1 MRLSWCRERAIS
13 PYRPQQT
20 ELALRQ
26 TQRGQRQSSHWL
38 HRFREAKPVKWKMPR
53 LISQI
58 RSKCWVLSCLRADCL
73 VICGSDF
80 VVRKQPWDYAVC
92 FPKTLGK
99 FLRIWA
105 WLIRR
110 DVLLQHF
117 TGVCFHLVEWITAG
131 CIWDY
136 YYKLCKWTNQ
146 PLKTAFLF
154 RINRKC
160 LVLKIIQQ

>member
-1 MRLSWCRERAIS
+1 MRNRNTQSCCKTTMMGKQLMRLSWCRERAIS
-13 PYRPQQT
+13 PYRPQPT
-20 ELALRQ
+20 ERALRL
-26 TQRGQRQSSHWL
+26 TRRGRRQSSHWL

-110 DVLLQHF
+110 DVVATFHWCMFPLSWMNYCWVHMRLL
-117 TGVCFHLVEWITAG
+117 L
-131 CIWDY
+131 
-136 YYKLCKWTNQ
+136 
-146 PLKTAFLF
+146 
-154 RINRKC
+154 
-160 LVLKIIQQ
+160 

>member
-13 PYRPQQT
+13 PHRPQRT
-20 ELALRQ
+20 EQPLRQ
-26 TQRGQRQSSHWL
+26 TWRGRRQSSHWL
-38 HRFREAKPVKWKMPR
+38 HRFKRQSRLKRKMPR

-58 RSKCWVLSCLRADCL
+58 RSKCGVLNCLRADCL
-73 VICGSDF
+73 LYLPEWFCCEKAA
-80 VVRKQPWDYAVC
+80 VRLCCLFSPKPW
-92 FPKTLGK
+92 GN

-131 CIWDY
+131 CVWDY
-136 YYKLCKWTNQ
+136 YYELCKWTNQ
-146 PLKTAFLF
+146 LLKAAY
-154 RINRKC
+154 
-160 LVLKIIQQ
+160 